1 MKYAKFATVL
11 ALFAALGCSSENPVS
26 EPEAKVNSFT
36 GQFSGKNQ
44 TSSSVLVR
52 APCSGDLISLNLA
65 GTGQFTQIGA
75 ATVEQAHCAR
85 PEPVSSN
92 PLTLEVLYGKIV
104 LAGANGDKIHLDYE
118 GSVIH
123 SAKITLNGKF
133 SITGGTG
140 RFSGAQGNGAFVCEM
155 TGPDN
160 EFVADLKGE
169 ISSSLASGS

>member
-11 ALFAALGCSSENPVS
+11 ALFAARGCSSENPVS
-26 EPEAKVNSFT
+26 EPEAKVISFA

-44 TSSSVLVR
+44 TSFSVLVL

-118 GSVIH
+118 GNVVH
-123 SAKITLNGKF
+123 SANDHPQWKILHHRRHWQVQRRPGQWHLCVRNDRPG
-133 SITGGTG
+133 
-140 RFSGAQGNGAFVCEM
+140 Q
-155 TGPDN
+155 
-160 EFVADLKGE
+160 
-169 ISSSLASGS
+169 

>member
-26 EPEAKVNSFT
+26 DPEAQMTAFT

-44 TSSSVLVR
+44 TNSSASVL

-75 ATVEQAHCAR
+75 TAVELAHCGR

-92 PLTLEVLYGKIV
+92 PTMLEVLYGKIV
-104 LAGANGDKIHLDYE
+104 LAGTNGDKIHLDYE
-118 GSVIH
+118 GNVVH

-140 RFSGAQGNGAFVCEM
+140 RFSGAQGNGTFVCEM

-160 EFVADLKGE
+160 EFVADLNGE
-169 ISSSLASGS
+169 ISSSHDSGN